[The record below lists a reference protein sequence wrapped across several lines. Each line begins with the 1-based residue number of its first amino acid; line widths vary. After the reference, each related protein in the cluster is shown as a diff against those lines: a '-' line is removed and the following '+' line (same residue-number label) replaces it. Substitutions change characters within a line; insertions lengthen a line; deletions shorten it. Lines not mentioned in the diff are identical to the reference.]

1 MSKKLK
7 YFLVSFVI
15 LSLCFTAVIYAAGN
29 AYSSEEDPLVSLS
42 FLTQIF
48 KPELQSEIREAN
60 DNVEMMLQS
69 QIDSLTKQ
77 IGTLADK
84 LATLSSEQK
93 ELEEKVDNYEPI
105 VIVPDEGGTETY
117 TILSLKKG
125 DILVAEEICELV
137 LRSGSATV
145 ISPFADQGILDCT
158 EGREL
163 LASDDV
169 LLNHFILIPRGAD
182 GRGITILS
190 DTAFVMVKGAY
201 SVVEK

>member
-7 YFLVSFVI
+7 LFLISFVI
-15 LSLCFTAVIYAAGN
+15 LSLFCSAVIYAAGS

-69 QIDSLTKQ
+69 QIDSLKKQ
-77 IGTLADK
+77 I
-84 LATLSSEQK
+84 ATLTDKVATLTSEQK
-93 ELEEKVDNYEPI
+93 ELLERVEDYDPI
-105 VIVPDEGGTETY
+105 VIPPDNGTAETY
-117 TILSLKKG
+117 EILTLKKG
-125 DILVAEEICELV
+125 DVLIAEEICELV

-163 LASDDV
+163 LASDSV

-190 DTAFVMVKGAY
+190 DTAYVMIKGAY